1 MEMIKAMLCGW
12 NSVDEAVWMM
22 DDGEEA
28 GGVEVYNTMEG
39 MRGNVRSVQSVLASL
54 YDEI

>member
-1 MEMIKAMLCGW
+1 
-12 NSVDEAVWMM
+12 MM
-22 DDGEEA
+22 VKRRGELRFI
-28 GGVEVYNTMEG
+28 NTMEG